1 VFVERNRL
9 LVLAGAA
16 ALAVAVVVVL
26 VAFVG
31 GGGSKSPTTTVQ
43 TATNASGGGTEAT
56 DTFKGVPEHG
66 DTLGSPNA
74 PLTLYVFED
83 PQCPYC
89 REWNIDTLPTVVR
102 DYVRTGRVKLV
113 YRGIEIISSNSVPG
127 LRANYA
133 AGLQNKLWQMSEAL
147 YERQGEERSGWITTD
162 VIKSA
167 AREIGADP
175 AKLLKDAGSAA
186 VTAKMNEAVRLANQY
201 GINSTPT
208 FGYQKQLGALQPLN
222 ITSLEPSGFTPGL
235 DAALR

>member
-1 VFVERNRL
+1 VLVDRNRL
-9 LVLAGAA
+9 LVLGGAA
-16 ALAVAVVVVL
+16 VVAVAVVVVL

-31 GGGSKSPTTTVQ
+31 GRGSKSTSTTVQ
-43 TATNASGGGTEAT
+43 TATNASAGGTEAT
-56 DTFKGVPEHG
+56 DTFKGVPEQG
-66 DTLGSPNA
+66 DTLGSPSA

-89 REWNIDTLPTVVR
+89 RQWNIDTLPTVVR
-102 DYVRTGRVKLV
+102 DYVRTGKVRLV

-133 AGLQNKLWQMSEAL
+133 ASLQNKLWQMSEAL

-167 AREIGADP
+167 AREVGADP
-175 AKLLKDAGSAA
+175 TKLLRDAGSAA
-186 VTAKMNEAVRLANQY
+186 VTAKLNEAVRMANQY

-208 FGYQKQLGALQPLN
+208 FGYQKQLGTLQPLN
-222 ITSLEPSGFTPGL
+222 ISSLEPSGFTPAL